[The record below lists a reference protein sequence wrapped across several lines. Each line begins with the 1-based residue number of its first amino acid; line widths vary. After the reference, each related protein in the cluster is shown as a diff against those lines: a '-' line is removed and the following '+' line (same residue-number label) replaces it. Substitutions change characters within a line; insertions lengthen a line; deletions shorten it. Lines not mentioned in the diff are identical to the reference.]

1 MTFNP
6 ILIVL
11 PILIILMFDLGL
23 EFKLSDV
30 TRLAKHPK
38 AVWIGLVAQIIL
50 LPLIAIGL
58 GMIFKP
64 APYLFVGLVLIACS
78 PGGSSSNIFS
88 LIAKGDVTL
97 SVTLTAL
104 SSVITIITIPPIM
117 MFTMD
122 ISGFDSVSQIQLPV
136 MKLFIQNIVLVL
148 LPIALGMITKK
159 QLPKFAAKAK
169 KVLDKSAFPAL
180 LLLATI
186 FFIQNR
192 TIIVE
197 NFSSLTLII
206 TLMILSAMG
215 LGALLA
221 YLSRLQAR
229 QKRTI
234 VIEVGMQNA
243 AQAIAIASSPFVFN
257 NEQIA
262 VPAIIYALMMNV
274 ILLTYISKYLFNKK
288 KQHEIA

>member
-159 QLPKFAAKAK
+159 QLPNFAAKAK

-215 LGALLA
+215 LGALLT
-221 YLSRLQAR
+221 YLSRLQAK

>member
-1 MTFNP
+1 MNP
-6 ILIVL
+6 VLIVL
-11 PILIILMFDLGL
+11 PILLILMFHLGL
-23 EFKLSDV
+23 EFKLKDI

-38 AVWIGLVAQIIL
+38 SVWIGLMAQIIL

-58 GMIFKP
+58 GKIFNP

-88 LIAKGDVTL
+88 YIAKGDVTL

-104 SSVITIITIPPIM
+104 SSVITIFTIPPIM

-122 ISGFDSVSQIQLPV
+122 ISGIETANQIQLPIG
-136 MKLFIQNIVLVL
+136 KLFTQNIMLVL
-148 LPIALGMITKK
+148 LPIALGMIVKK
-159 QLPKFAAKAK
+159 KRPQFAEKAK
-169 KVLDKSAFPAL
+169 KVLDKVAFPAL

-186 FFIQNR
+186 FFMANHQ
-192 TIIVE
+192 TIME
-197 NFSSLTLII
+197 NFASLTLII
-206 TLMILSAMG
+206 TVMILAAMG
-215 LGALLA
+215 LGTLLA
-221 YLSRLQAR
+221 TLSHLESR
-229 QKRTI
+229 QKKTI

-257 NEQIA
+257 NDLIA

-274 ILLTYISKYLFNKK
+274 ILLTYIGKHVFKK
-288 KQHEIA
+288 KKSR